1 MLTSLTIAGFRS
13 IREQT
18 VELAPLTVLYGP
30 TASGKSSL
38 LYAPLVLRNL
48 VSNPNEPVDSFFALG
63 FVNLGGFEECVF
75 NHQKEGEIRIAYS
88 TADGKY
94 GVVLRRT
101 SGELQLKTGDGVHL
115 EIQVTFPYAVNQY
128 VSQMVNQFQVSW
140 NGITCDVYVDSAQ
153 IQQQAKD
160 LAIRANGVVNYTR
173 KIDIVPHRRGFFKP
187 YYSPVPVTPF
197 PTSEDELATLV
208 INDPYLALRISVDL
222 EEIVGRDFRLYVP
235 PGSGFTYLQTADKQ
249 ARVPIN
255 LANDGFGVNQ
265 LVYMLAKI
273 RRSDISTVLME
284 EPEVHLHPSV
294 MRRFARRLCRIVSEE
309 GKQVLLTTHSEVFVG
324 AVLAAVARR
333 EIPAESVRFYL
344 VEKEG
349 KETVFR
355 HQAVTEAG
363 QIEGGMKTFIEG
375 ELEDIRALLGM

>member
-18 VELAPLTVLYGP
+18 VELAPLTILYGP

-75 NHQKEGEIRIAYS
+75 NHQKDGEIRISYS
-88 TADGKY
+88 TADGEY

-101 SGELQLKTGDGVHL
+101 SGELQLKTGDGVDVSI
-115 EIQVTFPYAVNQY
+115 EVAFPYAVNQE
-128 VSQMVNQFQVSW
+128 VSQMLNLLQIRW
-140 NGITCDVYVDSAQ
+140 NGITCDVYADSAEL
-153 IQQQAKD
+153 QQQAKD
-160 LAIRANGVVNYTR
+160 LAVRANGVVNRAR

-208 INDPYLALRISVDL
+208 INDPYLAPRISVDL
-222 EEIVGRDFRLYVP
+222 EEIVGRDFRLYAP
-235 PGSGFTYLQTADKQ
+235 PGSGLTYLQTTDKQ
-249 ARVPIN
+249 ARIPTN

-265 LVYMLAKI
+265 LVYMLVKI
-273 RRSDISTVLME
+273 HRTDISTVLME

-333 EIPAESVRFYL
+333 EIPADGVRFYL
-344 VEKEG
+344 VEKER

-355 HQAVTEAG
+355 HQAVTEEG